1 MPLANA
7 LLSAAQLRQREPTYP
22 LDLVFCPQCSL
33 AQITETVPAEEL
45 FTSYPYFSS
54 VSDAMV
60 RHAGE
65 IAARLARS
73 RRLGALSLVI
83 EVASNDG
90 YLLQHYREAGVPVL
104 GIEPA
109 SNVARVAETARGIPT
124 IVSFFDENLAR
135 QLREQGRAAD
145 VIHANNV
152 LAHMA
157 DLHGAVRGMAVL
169 LKDEGVA
176 VIEVPYVMNMIDNCE
191 FDTIYHEHLCYFSLT
206 ALNRLFGSH
215 SLRIIDVERL
225 SVHGGSLRLFV
236 GKGDATHTDAG
247 ERGEVGRLLEEEA
260 VRGADRLDFYAGF
273 GARVE
278 AARAH
283 LVGLLRDLKGQ
294 GKRIAAYGASAKGST
309 LLNYCGIGTQLI
321 DFVVDRSPVKQG
333 CYMPGSRLPIQPTE
347 RLLEEMPDYVL
358 LLTWNFAA
366 EILQQQ
372 RAFQKR
378 GGRFIIPV
386 PQAHVL
392 ASTDI
397 EP

>member
-7 LLSAAQLRQREPTYP
+7 LLSAAQLSQPEPTYP

-33 AQITETVPAEEL
+33 AQITETVPAKEL

-73 RRLGALSLVI
+73 RRLGARSLVI

-109 SNVARVAETARGIPT
+109 SNVARVAETARSIPT

-157 DLHGAVRGMAVL
+157 DLHGAVRGMALL
-169 LKDEGVA
+169 LKDEGLA
-176 VIEVPYVMNMIDNCE
+176 VIEVPYVVNMIDNCE

-206 ALNRLFGSH
+206 ALNRLFESH
-215 SLRIIDVERL
+215 DLRIIDVERL
-225 SVHGGSLRLFV
+225 PIHGGSVRLFA
-236 GKGDATHTDAG
+236 GKADVVHTDAG
-247 ERGEVGRLLEEEA
+247 DRGAVRRLLEEEV
-260 VRGADRLDFYAGF
+260 VRRVDQLEFYAGF

-278 AARAH
+278 AARAD
-283 LVGLLRDLKGQ
+283 LVGLLRDLKRSA
-294 GKRIAAYGASAKGST
+294 KRIAAYGASAKGST
-309 LLNYCGIGTQLI
+309 LLNYCGIGAQLI

-333 CYMPGSRLPIQPTE
+333 CYMPGSRLPIQPAE

-372 RAFQKR
+372 RTYQER

-386 PQAHVL
+386 PKAHIL
-392 ASTDI
+392 AAH
-397 EP
+397 